1 MTAQAAPE
9 VLVCVYYRVA
19 ASEAQRARGL
29 VREFQRGLAGRV
41 PALRAETLVR
51 FDLSAEAL
59 PGPADEADATLMET
73 YRLPL
78 TDAPDSAGAQAE
90 LRRFL
95 HTLDAASQGLSGL
108 LRGARHVELFA
119 PCAS

>member
-1 MTAQAAPE
+1 
-9 VLVCVYYRVA
+9 VYYRVA
-19 ASEAQRARGL
+19 AADAGRARAL

-41 PALRAETLVR
+41 PALGVETLLR
-51 FDLSAEAL
+51 FDLSAAAP
-59 PGPADEADATLMET
+59 PGPADDADATLMET

-78 TDAPDSAGAQAE
+78 PDAPGSASAQAE

-95 HTLDAASQGLSGL
+95 HTLDDASQPLSGL